1 MMTTSSHTPPIARR
15 KSDGAISS
23 VKLWL
28 KPDRCP
34 SLSRFRRKNLL
45 PTLRKIAAE
54 VYSNAR
60 LQDRY
65 LCSQNPLL
73 PSFSFSFIREKN
85 VAPYLQYLF
94 LSAVYLV
101 WGRWGSFVCGKNRTW
116 QANHVLPLV
125 LLMSH
130 DLGRQF
136 RALFAWFHSFCFGVK
151 QGFGVVLCWRL
162 CWIIAV
168 CSP

>member
-94 LSAVYLV
+94 LSTVYLV

-151 QGFGVVLCWRL
+151 QGFGVVSCWRL